1 MTHELLGLAIGFAAW
16 WATGIDDFLIV
27 FTFMIKAHMRSQT
40 LAISIGTLLSVLLML
55 GISLSVDYTVSAI
68 LRDYSHLFG
77 TIPIC
82 FGLWGIVKLV
92 KHGEYTEETNKSSG
106 CIPILSICLASFS
119 AYLSNSS
126 DDIIFNSSLLQLPLL
141 NTWGTGRWGFLV
153 GIFCGTVATIILAV
167 MLRNAGERLKVRF
180 RHNRIL
186 EKVFSHKG
194 FLINCTIIAIGILI
208 LLGIFNTG

>member
-1 MTHELLGLAIGFAAW
+1 MTHELFGLAIGFAAW

-27 FTFMIKAHMRSQT
+27 LTFMIRGHLRSQT

-55 GISLSVDYTVSAI
+55 GITLSVDYTASAI

-82 FGLWGIVKLV
+82 FGLWGIVKLI

-106 CIPILSICLASFS
+106 CITVLSLGLASFTT
-119 AYLSNSS
+119 YLSNSS

-141 NTWGTGRWGFLV
+141 NTWGIGRWGFLV
-153 GIFCGTVATIILAV
+153 GILCGTVSTLLLAL

-180 RHNRIL
+180 RHNRVLKGI
-186 EKVFSHKG
+186 FSHKG
-194 FLINCTIIAIGILI
+194 VLINCTIIMIGIFI
-208 LLGIFNTG
+208 LLGIFSTG